1 MAKVCLEVRID
12 SVILLTFFLYSFCI
26 LSVCFLCSFC
36 TLFVSTFA
44 DLVTGV
50 GNQVSVEFNLLYR
63 FHSCISR
70 KDERWIN
77 DFFLK
82 LFPGRNA
89 DDLQDISMPELGQAL
104 LRFDQSLPTDP
115 SERTFDGLE
124 RQENGK
130 FKDEDLVRI
139 LKEAMDDPAGTFGS
153 KMVPKALKII
163 EIQGINQARRWGCA
177 SLNEFREF
185 FGLKRYESFKDI
197 NSDEY
202 IAYALEKLYTDPD
215 MVELYPGMM
224 IEDIKPIKKPGV
236 GISPTYSELFSP
248 RYGNMEANNR

>member
-1 MAKVCLEVRID
+1 M
-12 SVILLTFFLYSFCI
+12 
-26 LSVCFLCSFC
+26 
-36 TLFVSTFA
+36 
-44 DLVTGV
+44 
-50 GNQVSVEFNLLYR
+50 SVEFNLLYR

-82 LFPGRNA
+82 LFPGRNV
-89 DDLQDISMPELGQAL
+89 DDLQNITMPELGRAL
-104 LRFDQSLPTDP
+104 LKFDQSLPKDP
-115 SERTFDGLE
+115 SQRTFDGLE
-124 RQENGK
+124 REENGK

-163 EIQGINQARRWGCA
+163 EIQGINQARRWGCS

-202 IAYALEKLYTDPD
+202 IAHALEKLYTDPD

-224 IEDIKPIKKPGV
+224 VEDIKQIRTPGV
-236 GISPTYSELFSP
+236 GICPTYSKSAHLAVRIHSLTHNS
-248 RYGNMEANNR
+248 RWSSCAR